1 LVSSQPKA
9 VILVHGGY
17 VDGSGWESVYQIPR
31 KDGYDVGVVQNA
43 IISLT
48 GDVAVAKLIEKAAQ
62 AR

>member
-1 LVSSQPKA
+1 M
-9 VILVHGGY
+9 
-17 VDGSGWESVYQIPR
+17 DGSGWESVYQIPR